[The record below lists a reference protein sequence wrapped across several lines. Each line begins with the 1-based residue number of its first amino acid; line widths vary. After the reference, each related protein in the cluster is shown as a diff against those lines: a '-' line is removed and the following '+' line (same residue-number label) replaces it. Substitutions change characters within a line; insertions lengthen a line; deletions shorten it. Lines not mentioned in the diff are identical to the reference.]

1 MFEIF
6 LSETASAQL
15 DLLRKDHSCAV
26 RVKAVEKTL
35 SFLANPKHPGLQS
48 HEFTSLHGPHGE
60 KVFES
65 YAQQN
70 TPAAYR
76 IFWHYGPH
84 RKQITVVSITAHP

>member
-1 MFEIF
+1 MFEIH
-6 LSETASAQL
+6 LAETATAQF
-15 DLLRKDHSCAV
+15 DLLRSDRNYAI

-35 SFLANPKHPGLQS
+35 EYLTNPKHPGLQS
-48 HEFTSLHGPHGE
+48 HEFISLHGPHGE

-76 IFWHYGPH
+76 IFWHYGPN
-84 RKQITVVSITAHP
+84 RKQITVVAITAHP

>member
-1 MFEIF
+1 MFEIL
-6 LSETASAQL
+6 LSEIAFAEL
-15 DLLRKDHSCAV
+15 DLLRSDRNYCL

-35 SFLANPKHPGLQS
+35 RLLTNPKHPGLQS

-76 IFWHYGPH
+76 IFWHYGPN